1 MATPAGDVRAIF
13 VYGEDIMADA
23 SGMQRTCSGTTKAGL
38 PCKAKALPDSA
49 FCIAHDPTKVT
60 QLAEWRRKGGYAKS
74 NRSRA
79 KKALPADP
87 LTNEELHAWLGLVF
101 KGVISG
107 KIEPGVATAS
117 ATVARTMAELS
128 RVVDLEQR
136 IVDLEHERN
145 RRRPA

>member
-1 MATPAGDVRAIF
+1 MR
-13 VYGEDIMADA
+13 DA
-23 SGMQRTCSGTTKAGL
+23 PTTQEQCTGTTKAGQR
-38 PCKAKALPDSA
+38 CRARALPGSP
-49 FCIAHDPTKVT
+49 FCVSHDPSKVT
-60 QLAEWRRKGGYAKS
+60 QLAEWRRKGGYASS
-74 NRSRA
+74 NKARA
-79 KKALPADP
+79 KKHLPAE
-87 LTNEELHAWLGLVF
+87 LMTNEQLHSFLGLVF